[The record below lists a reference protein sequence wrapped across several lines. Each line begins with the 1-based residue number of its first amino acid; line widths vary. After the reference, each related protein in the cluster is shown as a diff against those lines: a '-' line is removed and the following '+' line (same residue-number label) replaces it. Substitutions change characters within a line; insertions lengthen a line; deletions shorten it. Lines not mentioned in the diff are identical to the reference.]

1 MKIFIVIAVSTTDVC
16 RFVGKLSKEGLP
28 RVLIRTKKDIFK
40 FECPYK
46 ERRTK
51 KDAVAGLLIIS
62 DHETFSGNICYKIM
76 SKNCQI

>member
-28 RVLIRTKKDIFK
+28 CVLIRTKKDIFK

-51 KDAVAGLLIIS
+51 KDAVAGL
-62 DHETFSGNICYKIM
+62 HM
-76 SKNCQI
+76 SIYHLPVPDPKDN